1 MTRPYVLHIDQ
12 DLVAALATQT
22 AMPVWRGFVRI
33 TRTAPL
39 LLGADPP

>member
-22 AMPVWRGFVRI
+22 AMPV
-33 TRTAPL
+33 
-39 LLGADPP
+39 